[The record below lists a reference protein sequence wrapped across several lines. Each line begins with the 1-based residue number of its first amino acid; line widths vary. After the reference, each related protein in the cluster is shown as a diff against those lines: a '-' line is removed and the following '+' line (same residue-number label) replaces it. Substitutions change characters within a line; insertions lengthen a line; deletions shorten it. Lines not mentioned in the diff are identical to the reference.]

1 MMRAIRPAGEGR
13 QANGESWS
21 ADGRL
26 ASVQAEADNQ
36 PKGRIII
43 DKQAPTIGPKI
54 GKKGFVDE
62 QGRIWI
68 RDAAH
73 AGIPIHWDV
82 QIDDGA
88 DYLRVDRSGEEV
100 QKS

>member
-1 MMRAIRPAGEGR
+1 VPSDLPEKVVKQMAKAGLPTGGSHPFKPKLTT
-13 QANGESWS
+13 N
-21 ADGRL
+21 
-26 ASVQAEADNQ
+26 
-36 PKGRIII
+36 PKGELII
-43 DKQAPTIGPKI
+43 DKQAPTIGPKS

-68 RDAAH
+68 KDSAH
-73 AGIPIHWDV
+73 AGLPIHWDV

-88 DYLRVDRSGEEV
+88 EYIRVDCSGEEV